1 MSNKI
6 LSVQYILILVLFFIL
21 NSSCNQT
28 TPHKHIL
35 IIQSYEAG
43 LPAYKKMKNIFA
55 EQLRKRDIYAE
66 VHTLYLDGTKK
77 TEKKQKLT
85 IYEELNRL
93 SSWNPD
99 IILTCD
105 DPALNALL
113 TCDHP
118 SVKTTPI
125 VFTGANYPNVP
136 FIQKQSNITGF
147 RDKPDYRTNI
157 ELIEQLIGKCI
168 VVRVT
173 DDIYADK
180 IILADMDEQIKDI
193 CKTNNIFSPD
203 KIRLSGK
210 RGTSISKNKKNNTG
224 RHVHKHDQ
232 RKIDP
237 FVDQRV
243 RRELL

>member
-1 MSNKI
+1 
-6 LSVQYILILVLFFIL
+6 
-21 NSSCNQT
+21 
-28 TPHKHIL
+28 
-35 IIQSYEAG
+35 
-43 LPAYKKMKNIFA
+43 MKNIFA
-55 EQLRKRDIYAE
+55 EQLQERDIHAE

-136 FIQKQSNITGF
+136 FFKN
-147 RDKPDYRTNI
+147 
-157 ELIEQLIGKCI
+157 
-168 VVRVT
+168 
-173 DDIYADK
+173 
-180 IILADMDEQIKDI
+180 
-193 CKTNNIFSPD
+193 SP
-203 KIRLSGK
+203 
-210 RGTSISKNKKNNTG
+210 T
-224 RHVHKHDQ
+224 
-232 RKIDP
+232 
-237 FVDQRV
+237 
-243 RRELL
+243 